1 MQKQP
6 TTVSEYWQYL
16 LIPILFAALLYIL
29 WKINP
34 VALPDFEQKREAQIK
49 LLMDKQDSVLNRI
62 AKYDAVLQSLAK
74 QRDTLQLINSQLL
87 QRQTSILSNIK
98 TLQNEYSKI
107 DKISLDRAAIFQFY
121 IDSCKTYTPY

>member
-6 TTVSEYWQYL
+6 TISKYWQII
-16 LIPILFAALLYIL
+16 LIVILFGALLYIL
-29 WKINP
+29 LKGKP
-34 VALPDFEQKREAQIK
+34 TVLPDFEQRREAQIK

-74 QRDTLQLINSQLL
+74 ERDTLQLINSQLL

-121 IDSCKTYTPY
+121 IDSCKTYIPY

>member
-6 TTVSEYWQYL
+6 IISKYWQFIF
-16 LIPILFAALLYIL
+16 IPILLGALLYIL
-29 WKINP
+29 IKSNP
-34 VALPDFEQKREAQIK
+34 IALPDFEQKREAQIK
-49 LLMDKQDSVLNRI
+49 LLTDKQDSVLKRI
-62 AKYDAVLQSLAK
+62 EKYDAVLQSLAK
-74 QRDTLQLINSQLL
+74 ERDTLQLINSQLL